1 MKTNFTKSFAALLL
15 LLSTS
20 IYTKA
25 QFPCNTFVK
34 QVDGIGKEEPRIFK
48 DPNASSYYLTSG
60 SNDTAFIS
68 GVNSS
73 GTIVWTHIVKF
84 PGGDPGRITDMIVDP
99 IDGTLAAV
107 VRGVN
112 ANYMF
117 KYDYTSA
124 SMNWMKQYP
133 NSYLFQNIHETNPS
147 TYVVTG
153 EILSSQTTIFQV
165 DRTTG
170 SMSGYQNAGFVGEF
184 FSTYDGTDIYGACRY
199 YTTGSLFNP
208 SLYRYDANT
217 GNNIWTSTYVRNA
230 PTVTSRI
237 YPVKPLVDNNDL
249 VQLSSGDDV
258 GFNTYTSGPTKIWLL
273 KTDLA
278 GNLNWTDQI
287 SISGISQPNV
297 KQVINTAT
305 GYYLLIDSYNG
316 SIINAFYVVKT
327 DKAGNVK
334 WANRYGLS
342 GQNTVISGVEDNGY
356 LFLTATSGSY
366 SSANGLLLLKLD
378 QNGMSDATCGYIRPA
393 TAKST
398 PYTNTQVNIATTVNG
413 TGYADNNTNYGLG
426 STRSR
431 ETVYCKT
438 ACQSQI
444 LPCNTL
450 TGTLASGV
458 LAFYPFG
465 YGSLLD
471 VSGNN
476 NHLSNSTTA
485 TPTMDRSGNGSC
497 AYHFEKINGDF
508 LSIAASGTTFLN
520 GLTTSPFSISL
531 WYQPTLN
538 SMMPRNVGDYE
549 LLIGRGT
556 TGVHCPDTW
565 GEWSI
570 GLYDCRKAVAGLD
583 MYSHWEGSSSAG
595 CAAQMAAIT
604 GNWHHLVFTY
614 DGIGTYNL
622 YIDGSLYTT
631 ASGPCGAMSG
641 NIGPLMLGKDYTGD
655 LDDIIIYN
663 RTLAASEVATLR
675 ALKGSC
681 CNGTTSSQRTTGVS
695 NVPNTAKG
703 IQVYPNPTNGNVV
716 VSTGNGVIRSISVYN
731 STGTEVGVYHFNAPE
746 TTVDLSRFAS
756 GIYFLKVVTDSGSSL
771 EKVIKE

>member
-1 MKTNFTKSFAALLL
+1 MLLL
-15 LLSTS
+15 VSLGWRTNVQ
-20 IYTKA
+20 A
-25 QFPCNTFVK
+25 VPCNTFVK
-34 QVDGIGKEEPRIFK
+34 QINGAGTVEPRIFK
-48 DPNASSYYLTSG
+48 DPNASSYFLTSR
-60 SNDTAFIS
+60 SNDTTFIS
-68 GVNSS
+68 GINSS
-73 GTIVWTHIVKF
+73 GTLAWTHIVKF
-84 PGGDPGRITDMIVDP
+84 PGGDQGTITDMIVDP

-112 ANYMF
+112 FNYMF
-117 KYDYTSA
+117 KYDYTTA
-124 SMNWMKQYP
+124 TMNWLKQYP
-133 NSYLFQNIHETNPS
+133 NNYIFQNIHETNPS

-165 DRTTG
+165 DRNTG
-170 SMSGYQNAGFVGEF
+170 SMSGYQNAGFTGEF

-217 GNNIWTSTYVRNA
+217 GNNVWTNTYIRNA
-230 PTVTSRI
+230 PTVTCRI
-237 YPVKPLVDNNDL
+237 YPVAPIVDQNEV
-249 VQLSSGDDV
+249 VQLSSGDDIN
-258 GFNTYTSGPTKIWLL
+258 FNTYTTGPTKIWLL

-287 SISGISQPNV
+287 GISGVTQPNV
-297 KQVINTAT
+297 KQIINTAT

-316 SIINAFYVVKT
+316 SIINCFYVVKT
-327 DKAGNVK
+327 DKAGNIQ
-334 WANRYGLS
+334 WANRYGIS

-356 LFLTATSGSY
+356 LLLTATSGSY
-366 SSANGLLLLKLD
+366 SSSNGLLLLKLD
-378 QNGMSDATCGYIRPA
+378 ANGMSDASCGYIKQA

-398 PYTNTQVNIATTVNG
+398 PYANTQVNISTMVNG
-413 TGYADNNTNYGLG
+413 TSYADNNSNYALG
-426 STRSR
+426 KTTAK
-431 ETVYCKT
+431 EAVYCST
-438 ACQSQI
+438 SCQSQT

-458 LAFYPFG
+458 MAFYPFG
-465 YGSLLD
+465 FGSLAD

-476 NHLSNSTTA
+476 NNLTNPTTA
-485 TPTMDRSGNGSC
+485 TPTLDRSGNGKC

-508 LSIAASGTTFLN
+508 LTIPAAGTGFLN

-538 SMMPRNVGDYE
+538 SAMPRNVGDYE

-583 MYSHWEGSSSAG
+583 MYSHWEGSSPLG

-604 GNWHHLVFTY
+604 NNWHHLVFTY
-614 DGIGTYNL
+614 DGISTYNL
-622 YIDGSLYTT
+622 YVDGNLYTT

-663 RTLAASEVATLR
+663 RVLSTSEVATLKG
-675 ALKGSC
+675 LKGSC
-681 CNGTTSSQRTTGVS
+681 CDGSTSSQRTTSVS
-695 NVPNTAKG
+695 NTIQSSTKG
-703 IQVYPNPTNGNVV
+703 IKVYPNPTNGNVT
-716 VSTGNGVIRSISVYN
+716 VSVGNGVIRSVSVYN
-731 STGTEVGVYHFNAPE
+731 STGATIGTYHFNTPE
-746 TTVDLSRFAS
+746 TAIDLSRFAS

-771 EKVIKE
+771 EKIIKE